1 MNEPQG
7 SVPPVQ
13 GCCKDQ
19 SCCSQRGSDHGGWA
33 ALAASYE
40 ARITRM
46 ERRVSN
52 TRLWLA
58 ILAVVLLVLVVF
70 AMGVSA
76 GKDEVRRE
84 QHAGMRQGPPPGMQQ
99 GPPQGMQQGPPPGM
113 RQGMQQGPPPGM
125 RQGMQQGRLP
135 AMGPDARGRGM
146 DRADRPG
153 RPNRPDRRDR
163 DDRNDRGDRDDGDD
177 RRGPGPDD
185 MRR

>member
-113 RQGMQQGPPPGM
+113 RQGMQP
-125 RQGMQQGRLP
+125 GRLP

-146 DRADRPG
+146 DRADRPD

-163 DDRNDRGDRDDGDD
+163 DDRDDRGDRDDGDD

>member
-113 RQGMQQGPPPGM
+113 RQGMQP
-125 RQGMQQGRLP
+125 GRLP

-146 DRADRPG
+146 DRADRPD

>member
-58 ILAVVLLVLVVF
+58 IVAVVLLVLVVF

-84 QHAGMRQGPPPGMQQ
+84 QRAGMQQGPPPGMQQ
-99 GPPQGMQQGPPPGM
+99 GPPQGMQQGPPPVM
-113 RQGMQQGPPPGM
+113 RP
-125 RQGMQQGRLP
+125 GMQQGRLP

-146 DRADRPG
+146 DRADRP
-153 RPNRPDRRDR
+153 NRPDRRDR
-163 DDRNDRGDRDDGDD
+163 DGSDD

-185 MRR
+185 MGR

>member
-58 ILAVVLLVLVVF
+58 IVAVVLLVLVVF

-84 QHAGMRQGPPPGMQQ
+84 QRAGMPGPGPNGPPQGMQQGPHQ
-99 GPPQGMQQGPPPGM
+99 GPPQGMQQGPH
-113 RQGMQQGPPPGM
+113 QGPP
-125 RQGMQQGRLP
+125 QGM
-135 AMGPDARGRGM
+135 GPGGRGRGM
-146 DRADRPG
+146 DRADRMD
-153 RPNRPDRRDR
+153 RPDRRDR
-163 DDRNDRGDRDDGDD
+163 QDRGNRGGGGGNFMGGGDDGA
-177 RRGPGPDD
+177 GPDQ
-185 MRR
+185 RQR

>member
-58 ILAVVLLVLVVF
+58 IVAVVLLVLVVF

-84 QHAGMRQGPPPGMQQ
+84 QHAGMQGPGPNGPPQGMQQGPHQ
-99 GPPQGMQQGPPPGM
+99 GPPQGMQQGP
-113 RQGMQQGPPPGM
+113 RQGPP
-125 RQGMQQGRLP
+125 QGM
-135 AMGPDARGRGM
+135 GPGGRGRGM
-146 DRADRPG
+146 DQADRMD
-153 RPNRPDRRDR
+153 RPDRRDR
-163 DDRNDRGDRDDGDD
+163 QD
-177 RRGPGPDD
+177 RRNRGSGGKGGGGGNGGGNRGLMGGGDGGAGPDQ
-185 MRR
+185 RQR